1 MVNGRSLVTRD
12 AIKVSHSLLWFE
24 AQLTKQ
30 NSLEQIGDVKTVVS
44 GDRNGYVSFSETP
57 TSRELT
63 DRSTRPN
70 FTIAETPLRP
80 SASSMVLP
88 PLVVDSRY
96 LMMMMTPI
104 HRSTTLWARQP
115 IGLELSDILPS
126 SFNDLK
132 PLVNL
137 EPMSLVR

>member
-1 MVNGRSLVTRD
+1 VVNGRSLVTRD

-96 LMMMMTPI
+96 LMMMIPI
-104 HRSTTLWARQP
+104 PRSTTLWALQP
-115 IGLELSDILPS
+115 IGLELSGILPS
-126 SFNDLK
+126 SLNDLK

-137 EPMSLVR
+137 EPMFLVR

>member
-12 AIKVSHSLLWFE
+12 AIKVSRRLLWFE

-63 DRSTRPN
+63 SRSTRPN

-88 PLVVDSRY
+88 PSVVDLRY
-96 LMMMMTPI
+96 LMMMIPI
-104 HRSTTLWARQP
+104 HRSTTLWALQP
-115 IGLELSDILPS
+115 IGLELSGILPS
-126 SFNDLK
+126 SLNDLK

>member
-1 MVNGRSLVTRD
+1 MVNGKSLVTRD
-12 AIKVSHSLLWFE
+12 AIKVSFGLLWSD

-57 TSRELT
+57 TSSELT
-63 DRSTRPN
+63 SRSTRPN

-96 LMMMMTPI
+96 LMMMIPI
-104 HRSTTLWARQP
+104 HRSTTLWALQP
-115 IGLELSDILPS
+115 IGLELSGILPS